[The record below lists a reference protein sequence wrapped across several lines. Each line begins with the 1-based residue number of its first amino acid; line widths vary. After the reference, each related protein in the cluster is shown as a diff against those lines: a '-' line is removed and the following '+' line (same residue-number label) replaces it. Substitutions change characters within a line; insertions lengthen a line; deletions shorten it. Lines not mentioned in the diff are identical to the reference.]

1 MTSFARQV
9 RQHRG
14 LVLLLLSGFVVP
26 LLTNLLSS
34 WLEQVLG
41 QNPAQLL
48 QLLAVGFAVA
58 VALWVLYLALR
69 QGPPRWVLVSREQQ
83 PPTYPGLILL
93 VGPGRPDEDPL
104 KGSAGPAIEYH
115 LAAQDPGSA
124 LRVCWLL
131 TSEPGVPVAEALR
144 QQYESHCRMLI
155 CPIHQAFDVQE
166 THDQVRRIY
175 QELAPAQGLAPAQVI
190 ADFTGGTKMMS
201 AGVVLA
207 CRDQWPMQYMTGRK
221 EKGDTRSVPIL
232 VRFQRDP
239 SGF

>member
-48 QLLAVGFAVA
+48 QLLAVGVAVA
-58 VALWVLYLALR
+58 VSLWVLYLALR
-69 QGPPRWVLVSREQQ
+69 HKAPPGVLVLREQQ
-83 PPTYPGLILL
+83 PPTYPGLIVL

-104 KGSAGPAIEYH
+104 EQSAKPAIEYH
-115 LAAQDPGSA
+115 LAAQDPGLA

-131 TSEPGVPVAEALR
+131 ASEPGVPVAEALR
-144 QQYESHCRMLI
+144 QQYESRCRVLV
-155 CPIHQAFDVQE
+155 CPIHQAFDVQD
-166 THDQVRRIY
+166 TYDQVRRIY
-175 QELAPAQGLAPAQVI
+175 QEQAPAEGLAPEQVI

-201 AGVVLA
+201 AGMVLA
-207 CRDQWPMQYMTGRK
+207 CGDRWPMQYVTGRK
-221 EKGDTRSVPIL
+221 KKGDIRSVPIL
-232 VRFQRDP
+232 VRFQ
-239 SGF
+239 G